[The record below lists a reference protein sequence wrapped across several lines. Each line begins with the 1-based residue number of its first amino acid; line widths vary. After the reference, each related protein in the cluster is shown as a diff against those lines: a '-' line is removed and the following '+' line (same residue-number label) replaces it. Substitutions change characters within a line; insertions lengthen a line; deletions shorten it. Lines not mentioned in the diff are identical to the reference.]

1 MGIFGI
7 NNIEE
12 FKNKSDIA
20 SKIYRDEG
28 NRFFKHSLTFQALIN
43 YNKALNFAKSQVN
56 VALAYGN
63 RSAAYFSVKK
73 YKECLENIRLARE
86 HGFPSEKI
94 AKLNEREQKCKLE
107 SEASSVAWNFF
118 KLSHPANE
126 KVPWIVDCVE
136 MKRTEKY
143 GRGIYAK
150 SDLKAGDIICI
161 EDLLINIATGD
172 DANYKHCAIC
182 FKTAMLNHLPCLN
195 TASVMFC
202 SSGCRDE
209 FNTRVEFSN
218 REFDKVA
225 LILSKMQ
232 SAFGG
237 AGQLEAFMRTN
248 KVGEKSLF
256 DFNFSDPS
264 RSGFMRDIFTCFL
277 SSAQSLSAASYL
289 FNDRYGF
296 FERQILCTILG
307 VLDNNVTVYGH
318 FNYAQFSEPRREHIG
333 SGFFRLP
340 QDYDGICYSTFYSL
354 LNHSCMPN
362 VKHTTVDNKAVVYV
376 KKPVKAGEQ
385 LFVSYAGEFFERSL
399 VERLLVLERR
409 MVVCDCRACMSDLT
423 LADLKYR
430 KPKEPFESL
439 VDSDR
444 IETTEEAIVKI
455 KKCFRGINQL
465 RGVACKDYA
474 VAESSAAQLLQK
486 LSFQTMF
493 PM

>member
-1 MGIFGI
+1 
-7 NNIEE
+7 
-12 FKNKSDIA
+12 
-20 SKIYRDEG
+20 
-28 NRFFKHSLTFQALIN
+28 
-43 YNKALNFAKSQVN
+43 VN

-63 RSAAYFSVKK
+63 RSAAYFNVKK

-86 HGFPSEKI
+86 NGFPSEKI
-94 AKLNEREQKCKLE
+94 AKLDEREQKCKLE
-107 SEASSVAWNFF
+107 SQASSVAWNFF
-118 KLSHPANE
+118 KLSHPANQ

-150 SDLKAGDIICI
+150 TDLKAGDIICI
-161 EDLLINIATGD
+161 EDLLINIATSSD
-172 DANYKHCAIC
+172 DTNFKHCAIC
-182 FKTAMLNHLPCLN
+182 FKTAMLNLLPCLN

-202 SSGCRDE
+202 SSSCRDE
-209 FNTRVEFSN
+209 FNTRVELSN
-218 REFDKVA
+218 QEFDKAA
-225 LILSKMQ
+225 LILSKLQ

-237 AGQLEAFMRTN
+237 ASQLEAFMRTN

-256 DFNFSDPS
+256 DFDFSDPS
-264 RSGFMRDIFTCFL
+264 RSDFMRDIFTCFL
-277 SSAQSLSAASYL
+277 SSVQSLTGSSYL
-289 FNDRYGF
+289 VNERYGF
-296 FERQILCTILG
+296 FERQILCNILG
-307 VLDNNVTVYGH
+307 ALNNNVLVYGH
-318 FNYAQFSEPRREHIG
+318 LNYARFSELRLEYMG
-333 SGFFRLP
+333 SGFARMA

-399 VERLLVLERR
+399 VERLLVLQQR

-430 KPKEPFESL
+430 KPKQPFERL
-439 VDSDR
+439 DDFDR
-444 IETTEEAIVKI
+444 IETAEEAIVKI

-465 RGVACKDYA
+465 RGVTCMDYA
-474 VAESSAAQLLQK
+474 VAESSAALLLQK